1 MARPRKTVSTTD
13 LIVKAA
19 ADLRKAQADQTAA
32 LTKLGVLFRQGRD
45 QKLAVVAMTK
55 ESGLSR
61 STVYR
66 LLGEDA
72 PQAAA

>member
-19 ADLRKAQADQTAA
+19 ANLRKAQGDQTAA
-32 LTKLGVLFRQGRD
+32 LDELGKLFRKGRD
-45 QKLAVVAMTK
+45 EKVSVVAMTR

-72 PQAAA
+72 PQVAA